1 LNRSNVKKGIMTTMV
16 PITTNLNNSVLPK
29 GRHNACGVKAFSHD
43 LRRVRWPLN
52 FKPSGIKKYDGSTN
66 PAEWLEVYHLAIE
79 VTSGDSYVMAN

>member
-1 LNRSNVKKGIMTTMV
+1 
-16 PITTNLNNSVLPK
+16 
-29 GRHNACGVKAFSHD
+29 VKAFSHD

-79 VTSGDSYVMAN
+79 VTGGDSYVMAN